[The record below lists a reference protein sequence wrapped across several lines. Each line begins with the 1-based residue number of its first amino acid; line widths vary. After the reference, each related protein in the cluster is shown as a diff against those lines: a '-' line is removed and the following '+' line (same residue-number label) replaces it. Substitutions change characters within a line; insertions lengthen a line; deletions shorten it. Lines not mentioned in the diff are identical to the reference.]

1 MTKVQVIGQRI
12 NPEEER
18 WVVCETAEKPNMQ
31 EHIPGKFPWKLQTKL
46 PEMIVEHFQTV
57 AMLADFFANRFQG
70 ILFKVYRDIMF
81 NSVSQYPKDHQDP
94 RSVLKNL
101 EIKAYK
107 VFMAKS
113 GDKGE
118 VTNRQSVDSKK
129 IPLPLEPNGKPKCQ
143 VGGKL

>member
-1 MTKVQVIGQRI
+1 M
-12 NPEEER
+12 E
-18 WVVCETAEKPNMQ
+18 
-31 EHIPGKFPWKLQTKL
+31 
-46 PEMIVEHFQTV
+46 
-57 AMLADFFANRFQG
+57 
-70 ILFKVYRDIMF
+70 YRDIMF

-129 IPLPLEPNGKPKCQ
+129 IPLPLEPNGKLKCQ
-143 VGGKL
+143 VGGIRVGLHKIHPTGSQSVRLVGLEWDCTKSIQRESLYRI